1 MKKALIL
8 SALVLAATAAVADTH
23 GAWHIS
29 SDYNKL
35 HLDISRGNSMHWGS
49 SIDLDVFSG
58 LSAAALGAKTETPV
72 KFEIIR
78 DAGTIHFTGTFTD
91 GDGVGRFTFEP
102 NRNYVSTLRSLGVNG
117 DVDDDDELFS
127 LAMHD
132 VSTAFIREMQSL
144 GYRENLERYVAFR
157 IHGVSAQFVR
167 DLRALGYNSLSSD
180 ELVAFRIHGV
190 SPQFIR
196 DMKDLGYAVGAD
208 DLVAFRIHGV
218 SSEFVHTMKD
228 LGVRGLDAD
237 NVVAL
242 RIHGASTDFVK
253 ELAEL
258 GYKNLSSDDLVSM
271 RIHGVSPRFIREL
284 KDAGYTGIPVEKL
297 VEMRIHGISADDVK
311 RMK

>member
-1 MKKALIL
+1 VMQQALIL
-8 SALVLAATAAVADTH
+8 SALVLVAAAAVADMR

-29 SDYNKL
+29 SDYDKL

-144 GYRENLERYVAFR
+144 GYREHRERDGGFR
-157 IHGVSAQFVR
+157 LH
-167 DLRALGYNSLSSD
+167 
-180 ELVAFRIHGV
+180 
-190 SPQFIR
+190 
-196 DMKDLGYAVGAD
+196 
-208 DLVAFRIHGV
+208 
-218 SSEFVHTMKD
+218 
-228 LGVRGLDAD
+228 
-237 NVVAL
+237 
-242 RIHGASTDFVK
+242 
-253 ELAEL
+253 
-258 GYKNLSSDDLVSM
+258 
-271 RIHGVSPRFIREL
+271 
-284 KDAGYTGIPVEKL
+284 
-297 VEMRIHGISADDVK
+297 
-311 RMK
+311 